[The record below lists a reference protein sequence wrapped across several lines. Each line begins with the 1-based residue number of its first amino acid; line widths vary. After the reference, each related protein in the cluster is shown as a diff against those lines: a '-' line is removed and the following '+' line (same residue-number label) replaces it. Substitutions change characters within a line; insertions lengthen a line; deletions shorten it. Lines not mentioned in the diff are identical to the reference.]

1 MLNKFARVKE
11 IIGGFNVDGK
21 GNNIMKLGILSE
33 AGQIKKFAVTLEPS
47 GGVPQPTGEMYLIGD
62 S

>member
-1 MLNKFARVKE
+1 M
-11 IIGGFNVDGK
+11 
-21 GNNIMKLGILSE
+21 GNNIMTLTTLPD

-47 GGVPQPTGEMYLIGD
+47 GSVTQPTGEMSLIGD

>member
-1 MLNKFARVKE
+1 
-11 IIGGFNVDGK
+11 
-21 GNNIMKLGILSE
+21 MKLGILPE

-47 GGVPQPTGEMYLIGD
+47 GGVPLPTGEMYLIGD